1 MIESVA
7 LNTTFAPW
15 SMATARLCST
25 AMAFTRRR
33 TDSTMEDRAGTTML
47 RRQGAT
53 GRPQARKYVD
63 GSAGPDYRNWG
74 RDYAAEE
81 WLDAAATAARALCQG
96 QWTGP
101 DAAALSCWPARLC
114 SQRDGSSRIDTDVEA
129 SWEAHAA
136 RLKAAEITAVL
147 ADMEAIF
154 RSTFS
159 AEAGGEERHR
169 EQQDEEEEK
178 QDRSAS
184 SSSAAASEA

>member
-1 MIESVA
+1 
-7 LNTTFAPW
+7 
-15 SMATARLCST
+15 MATARLRST

-33 TDSTMEDRAGTTML
+33 TDSIMGDRAGTTMP
-47 RRQGAT
+47 RQQGAT

-114 SQRDGSSRIDTDVEA
+114 SQRDTSSRIDTDAEA

-147 ADMEAIF
+147 ADMEAIC
-154 RSTFS
+154 RSTFVRDRDR
-159 AEAGGEERHR
+159 GEERHR
-169 EQQDEEEEK
+169 EQQQQQAAEEEAEAEEEEK
-178 QDRSAS
+178 EQDRSAS

>member
-1 MIESVA
+1 MG
-7 LNTTFAPW
+7 
-15 SMATARLCST
+15 
-25 AMAFTRRR
+25 
-33 TDSTMEDRAGTTML
+33 DRAGTTMP
-47 RRQGAT
+47 RQQGAT

-114 SQRDGSSRIDTDVEA
+114 SQRDTSYRIDTDAEA

-147 ADMEAIF
+147 ADMEAIC
-154 RSTFS
+154 RSTFVRDRDR
-159 AEAGGEERHR
+159 GEERHR
-169 EQQDEEEEK
+169 EQQQQQAAEEEAEAEEEEK
-178 QDRSAS
+178 EQDRSAS

>member
-1 MIESVA
+1 
-7 LNTTFAPW
+7 
-15 SMATARLCST
+15 MATARLRST
-25 AMAFTRRR
+25 AMAFTRQR
-33 TDSTMEDRAGTTML
+33 TDNIMEDRPGTTTTTL
-47 RRQGAT
+47 RQQGDGT

-81 WLDAAATAARALCQG
+81 WLDAATTAARALCQG

-101 DAAALSCWPARLC
+101 TTVSWPARLC

-147 ADMEAIF
+147 ADMEAIC
-154 RSTFS
+154 RSTFVRDS
-159 AEAGGEERHR
+159 AEGGGEERHR

-178 QDRSAS
+178 QDSIGEQQQRGSF
-184 SSSAAASEA
+184 

>member
-1 MIESVA
+1 
-7 LNTTFAPW
+7 
-15 SMATARLCST
+15 MATARLRST
-25 AMAFTRRR
+25 AMAFTRQRAGNNI
-33 TDSTMEDRAGTTML
+33 MEGRAGTSTL
-47 RRQGAT
+47 RHQGEAT
-53 GRPQARKYVD
+53 GRPQAQKYMCVD

-101 DAAALSCWPARLC
+101 TTVSWPARLC

-147 ADMEAIF
+147 ADMEAIC
-154 RSTFS
+154 RSTFVRDS
-159 AEAGGEERHR
+159 AEDGGEERHR
-169 EQQDEEEEK
+169 EQQEEEEEERSK
-178 QDRSAS
+178 TRSASS